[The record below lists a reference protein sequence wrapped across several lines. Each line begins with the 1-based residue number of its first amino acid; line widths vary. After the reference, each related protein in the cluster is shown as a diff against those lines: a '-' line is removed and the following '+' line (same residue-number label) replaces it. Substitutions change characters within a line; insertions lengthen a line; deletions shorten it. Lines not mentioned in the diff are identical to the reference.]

1 ARRDG
6 PARSE
11 AGSRMN
17 MVWVVAAVLLSAD
30 AAITMFRML
39 AGPGT
44 LDRLVALDTF
54 VAVTMCAIGT
64 WAAYSL
70 DTTVTYSLT
79 ALALIS
85 FVGSVSV
92 ARFRVRDTDRGNGR
106 QG

>member
-1 ARRDG
+1 VA
-6 PARSE
+6 AMST
-11 AGSRMN
+11 
-17 MVWVVAAVLLSAD
+17 VWVIAAVMLI
-30 AAITMFRML
+30 AAGVVTMFRLL
-39 AGPGT
+39 AGPST
-44 LDRLVALDTF
+44 LDRLVALDTI

-92 ARFRVRDTDRGNGR
+92 ARFRVPDSDRRDDAG
-106 QG
+106 